1 LLEAEDVDAAGI
13 DPGGGRESKRSSA
26 MRIRRIEVEGDCI
39 TKDRVEEDVSLSV
52 VDDHYR
58 KRCTFE

>member
-1 LLEAEDVDAAGI
+1 MDAAGI

-26 MRIRRIEVEGDCI
+26 MRIRRIEVKGDSRN
-39 TKDRVEEDVSLSV
+39 KDRVEEDVSLSV

-58 KRCTFE
+58 KRCPFE

>member
-1 LLEAEDVDAAGI
+1 
-13 DPGGGRESKRSSA
+13 
-26 MRIRRIEVEGDCI
+26 MRIRRIEVKGDSL

-58 KRCTFE
+58 KSIRMRKEGLSERK

>member
-1 LLEAEDVDAAGI
+1 
-13 DPGGGRESKRSSA
+13 
-26 MRIRRIEVEGDCI
+26 MRIRRIEVEGDSL

-58 KRCTFE
+58 KRCPFE